1 LCRREDS
8 VERKAMAPLTAE
20 QTLEDTH
27 LQECWNV
34 LVSVLQETRAATF
47 HAREKEVCL
56 ETTSAAEEVQRI
68 QDAGCRLQDAYV
80 SLQCKLRK
88 AVGDAVEWSIVTDER
103 KAKATTQ
110 TQNEE
115 CSGEWAFLRTD
126 AQVKALEAAL
136 AEATQWRQL
145 AESRGEQ
152 VLHIKEQLS
161 AMEGRKIARPGEA
174 ASGKCGMI
182 QVTHARCEAVERV
195 LHRALEVP
203 SLACAFALQARCREE
218 LASDAQFYYIGTP
231 MAHSL
236 TSRSVASDTKSARER
251 NLYMC
256 AQV

>member
-1 LCRREDS
+1 
-8 VERKAMAPLTAE
+8 MAPLTAE
-20 QTLEDTH
+20 QSLEDAD

-34 LVSVLQETRAATF
+34 LVSMLQEARAADF
-47 HAREKEVCL
+47 HARDKGVCL
-56 ETTSAAEEVQRI
+56 ETTCAAEEERLRI
-68 QDAGCRLQDAYV
+68 QDAGCGLQDAYV

-88 AVGDAVEWSIVTDER
+88 AVGNAVKWSIVTDER
-103 KAKATTQ
+103 IAKATNQ
-110 TQNEE
+110 IQNEE
-115 CSGEWAFLRTD
+115 SSGEWTSLRTD

-152 VLHIKEQLS
+152 LLHMKEQLS
-161 AMEGRKIARPGEA
+161 AMEARKDTRPRDA
-174 ASGKCGMI
+174 ASGKYGVL
-182 QVTHARCEAVERV
+182 QVTDARCEAVDRV

-203 SLACAFALQARCREE
+203 SLTCAFALQGRCREE
-218 LASDAQFYYIGTP
+218 FASDTQFYYIGTP

-251 NLYMC
+251 HLYMC